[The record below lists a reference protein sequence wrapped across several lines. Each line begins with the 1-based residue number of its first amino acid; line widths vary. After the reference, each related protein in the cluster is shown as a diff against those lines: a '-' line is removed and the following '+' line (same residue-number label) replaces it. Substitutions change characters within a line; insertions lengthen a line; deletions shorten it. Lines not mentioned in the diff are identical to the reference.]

1 MSDKGVKMHVVDI
14 LCQYMS
20 RFNCKVKTVWQY
32 ICTVLTSYV
41 NICHGLIVRLQQ
53 FGNTTPKAQEANS
66 FPTYESVPKAHTN
79 KGKDIFVPV

>member
-1 MSDKGVKMHVVDI
+1 MHFVDI

-20 RFNCKVKTVWQY
+20 RFNCKIIAVWQY
-32 ICTVLTSYV
+32 KCTVFTSYV
-41 NICHGLIVRLQQ
+41 NIGQGLIVRLQQ
-53 FGNTTPKAQEANS
+53 SGITTPKAQEANS